1 MRVVFHREAAFG
13 PVRVFGFD
21 NVGGRRSGHKTS
33 MVALYRKKSPMGWPE
48 RKSPTARVH
57 RIRRTVNYR
66 VASFLWV
73 PSRTGVV
80 APLSKLEKVDGGFAF
95 K

>member
-1 MRVVFHREAAFG
+1 MMGPLAGMVSGISAAQQTRAPPDQGHELTPDGADMGSLFPTPQEPSLAVNN
-13 PVRVFGFD
+13 PV
-21 NVGGRRSGHKTS
+21 GR
-33 MVALYRKKSPMGWPE
+33 
-48 RKSPTARVH
+48 
-57 RIRRTVNYR
+57 N
-66 VASFLWV
+66 LWV

>member
-1 MRVVFHREAAFG
+1 MLRWARDFERGLFSICAAGRCSKVWSEICVNRRV
-13 PVRVFGFD
+13 
-21 NVGGRRSGHKTS
+21 GR
-33 MVALYRKKSPMGWPE
+33 
-48 RKSPTARVH
+48 
-57 RIRRTVNYR
+57 I
-66 VASFLWV
+66 LWV